1 MQTERQQEIIE
12 TALGLINEKG
22 IQGLTIKNLSKRL
35 GITEPAIYRH
45 FENKIQILIAL
56 LDLLKKNTSVIFEAE
71 LNSDETAVL
80 KVARLF
86 EKHFKSFAEM
96 PSLASVVFSEEMFR
110 NEEKLTDKISEV
122 IEANNKTLLTILKQ
136 GQQNNEIRSDIE
148 AEHLVRSDIEAEHLV
163 IFIMGA
169 LRLFVKKWQFAK
181 FTFDLQKEGHKLIQS
196 VKLII
201 SK

>member
-1 MQTERQQEIIE
+1 MITERQQEIIE

-22 IQGLTIKNLSKRL
+22 IQGLTIKNLSKKL

-56 LDLLKKNTSVIFEAE
+56 LDLLKKNTSGIFQSE
-71 LNSDETAVL
+71 LNSDEPAVL
-80 KVARLF
+80 KIERLF

-96 PSLASVVFSEEMFR
+96 PSLASVVFSEEIFR
-110 NEEKLTDKISEV
+110 NEEKLISKISEV
-122 IEANNKTLLTILKQ
+122 IEYNNQTLLAILNE
-136 GQQNNEIRSDIE
+136 GQLRNEIRDDIL
-148 AEHLVRSDIEAEHLV
+148 ADHLV

-169 LRLFVKKWQFAK
+169 LRLFVKKWQFSG
-181 FTFDLQKEGHKLIQS
+181 FSFNLQKEGAKLTES
-196 VKLII
+196 VKCLI

>member
-1 MQTERQQEIIE
+1 MQTERQQEIIS
-12 TALGLINEKG
+12 TALDLINEKG
-22 IQGLTIKNLSKRL
+22 IQGLTIKNLSKKL

-45 FENKIQILIAL
+45 FDNKIQILIAL

-71 LNSDETAVL
+71 LNSDKTAVR
-80 KVARLF
+80 KVERLF

-110 NEEKLTDKISEV
+110 NEEKLISKISEV
-122 IEANNKTLLTILKQ
+122 IEYNSQSLLTILKE
-136 GQQNNEIRSDIE
+136 GQQNNEI
-148 AEHLVRSDIEAEHLV
+148 RSDIEAEHLV

-181 FTFDLQKEGHKLIQS
+181 FTFDLQKEGNKLIQS
-196 VKLII
+196 VKQLI
-201 SK
+201 KKQ

>member
-1 MQTERQQEIIE
+1 MQTERQQEIIS
-12 TALGLINEKG
+12 TALGLISEKG
-22 IQGLTIKNLSKRL
+22 IQGLTIKNLSKKL

-56 LDLLKKNTSVIFEAE
+56 LDLLKKNTGEIFESE
-71 LNSDETAVL
+71 LNSDEPAVL
-80 KVARLF
+80 KIERLF
-86 EKHFKSFAEM
+86 EKHFKNFAEM

-122 IEANNKTLLTILKQ
+122 IETNNKTLLTILKQ
-136 GQQNNEIRSDIE
+136 GQQNNEI
-148 AEHLVRSDIEAEHLV
+148 RSDIEAEHLV

-181 FTFDLQKEGHKLIQS
+181 FTFNLQKEGHKLIQS

-201 SK
+201 SKQ

>member
-1 MQTERQQEIIE
+1 MHTERQQEIIE

-56 LDLLKKNTSVIFEAE
+56 LDLLKKNTSGIFESE
-71 LNSDETAVL
+71 LNSDEMAVR
-80 KVARLF
+80 KIERLF

-96 PSLASVVFSEEMFR
+96 PSLTSVVFSEEIFR
-110 NEEKLTDKISEV
+110 NEEKLISKISEV
-122 IEANNKTLLTILKQ
+122 IEHNNQTLLAILTE
-136 GQQNNEIRSDIE
+136 GQRNNEIRNDIE
-148 AEHLVRSDIEAEHLV
+148 AGHLV

-169 LRLFVKKWQFAK
+169 LRLFVKRWQFSGFA
-181 FTFDLQKEGHKLIQS
+181 FNLEKEG
-196 VKLII
+196 VKLIESVKQLI
-201 SK
+201 RKQ

>member
-1 MQTERQQEIIE
+1 MITERQQEIIE

-22 IQGLTIKNLSKRL
+22 IQGLTIKNLSKKL

-56 LDLLKKNTSVIFEAE
+56 LDLLKRNTSGIFESE
-71 LNSDETAVL
+71 LNADEPTVQ
-80 KVARLF
+80 KIERLF

-110 NEEKLTDKISEV
+110 NEELLIGKISEI
-122 IEANNKTLLTILKQ
+122 IEANNKILLTILKY
-136 GQQNNEIRSDIE
+136 GQQKSEIRSDM
-148 AEHLVRSDIEAEHLV
+148 DAEHLV

-169 LRLFVKKWQFAK
+169 LRLFVKKWQFSGFA
-181 FTFDLQKEGHKLIQS
+181 FNLESEGTKLIES
-196 VKLII
+196 VKRLI

>member
-1 MQTERQQEIIE
+1 MITERQQEIIE

-22 IQGLTIKNLSKRL
+22 IQGLTIKNLSKKL

-56 LDLLKKNTSVIFEAE
+56 LDLLKRNTSGIFESE
-71 LNSDETAVL
+71 LNSDEPTVQ
-80 KVARLF
+80 KIERLF

-110 NEEKLTDKISEV
+110 NEELLIGKISEI
-122 IEANNKTLLTILKQ
+122 IEANNKILLTILKY
-136 GQQNNEIRSDIE
+136 GQQKSEIRSDM
-148 AEHLVRSDIEAEHLV
+148 DAEHLV

-169 LRLFVKKWQFAK
+169 LRLFVKKWQFSGFA
-181 FTFDLQKEGHKLIQS
+181 FNLESEGTKLIES
-196 VKLII
+196 VKRLI